1 MIKMRILIICMIALV
16 IIVGILLS
24 VLISKKMITTEPY
37 ENVKIFLSIASFRD
51 DRCST
56 TLEDA
61 FKRADHPNALV
72 VGICEQNLETGEMCL
87 RQPVSK
93 GEVRVTSVPSD
104 TARGPC
110 IAREKISR
118 LWQGEDIVM
127 QIDAHSSFVKGWDT
141 LVRKGWKNRPFDKCV
156 LTGYPVAA
164 TKDVTAENLKSSQNV
179 PVISHIWFPNKNLP
193 NEVMQRA
200 DSFVKP
206 GEYCRTRGIAGGC
219 LIMAGSTLKEVPL
232 DDSLKDLFQG
242 EESLYAARLYTHG
255 FELLGLPYNFILHDY
270 DSSDKEKKTGP
281 KFNEGSEFGEGSKH
295 AWDLLRET
303 YETDRGRAS
312 RDSGHG
318 FGNVRRVV
326 DFFEYIKLDRD
337 SMEGIESEEWFEKY
351 GLTI

>member
-1 MIKMRILIICMIALV
+1 MMYIIAILSIV
-16 IIVGILLS
+16 IITVLTGIILTRYS
-24 VLISKKMITTEPY
+24 TEHFGTPT
-37 ENVKIFLSIASFRD
+37 IFLSIASFRD
-51 DRCST
+51 TRCSL

-61 FKRADHPNALV
+61 FKFADDPDSLV
-72 VGICEQNLETGEMCL
+72 VGICEQNAEDPEMCL
-87 RQPVSK
+87 KKPIKK

-110 IAREKISR
+110 VAREKISR
-118 LWQGEDIVM
+118 LWQGEDIFM

-141 LVRKGWKNRPFDKCV
+141 LVRKAWKKRPVDKCV

-164 TKDVTAENLKSSQNV
+164 TKDITAENIKSSQDV
-179 PVISHIWFPNKNLP
+179 PVISHIWFPSKDSP
-193 NEVMQRA
+193 NEIMQQA

-206 GEYCRTRGIAGGC
+206 GKYCRTRGIAGGC

-232 DDSLKDLFQG
+232 DGSLKDLFQG

-270 DSSDKEKKTGP
+270 DSSDKENKKGP

-303 YETDRGRAS
+303 YETDRGRTS
-312 RDSGHG
+312 RDSGYG
-318 FGNVRRVV
+318 FGNTRRVV
-326 DFFEYIKLDRD
+326 DFFDYIKLDRHT
-337 SMEGIESEEWFEKY
+337 MEGMGSEEWFKKY

>member
-1 MIKMRILIICMIALV
+1 MIKMRVLIVCVIALIIVVV
-16 IIVGILLS
+16 ISLS
-24 VLISKKMITTEPY
+24 VLISKQMSTTEPY

-61 FKRADHPNALV
+61 FNKAEHPGALV

-87 RQPVSK
+87 TKPVSK

-110 IAREKISR
+110 VAREKISR
-118 LWQGEDIVM
+118 LWQGEEIFM
-127 QIDAHSSFVKGWDT
+127 QVDAHSSFVKGWDT
-141 LVRKGWKNRPFDKCV
+141 LVRKGWANRPVDKCV
-156 LTGYPVAA
+156 LTGYPLAG
-164 TKDVTAENLKSSQNV
+164 TKDVTTENLKSSQDV
-179 PVISHIWFPNKNLP
+179 PVISHIWFPSKDSP

-206 GEYCRTRGIAGGC
+206 GKYSRSRGIAGGC

-255 FELLGLPYNFILHDY
+255 FDLLGLTYNFILHDY
-270 DSSDKEKKTGP
+270 DSSDKENKKGP
-281 KFNEGSEFGEGSKH
+281 KFNEESDFGEGSKH

-303 YETDRGRAS
+303 YSTDRGRAS

-318 FGNVRRVV
+318 FGNTRRVV
-326 DFFEYIKLDRD
+326 DFFDYIKLDRD
-337 SMEGIESEEWFEKY
+337 TLEGIDSEEWFNKY
-351 GLTI
+351 GLTV